1 MGCTESKEA
10 SESAPISKPTRD
22 TTRNKYPIV
31 GNSSI
36 MKKKSH
42 GTSMTPV
49 QDNLRWDVDFK
60 TADRICNYNRQ

>member
-1 MGCTESKEA
+1 MGCVESKEA
-10 SESAPISKPTRD
+10 SESAPISKPTTKD
-22 TTRNKYPIV
+22 ATREYPVV

-42 GTSMTPV
+42 GTSITPV